1 MIINVDEI
9 KHIYVSAQYQD
20 MRKQI
25 NGLSVLVSNC
35 FDMDVMDHSLF
46 IFTNRS
52 CTQIKMLYYD
62 YSGFW
67 LITRKLKK
75 GRFHVKEHEDKNVIE
90 IDKHQLSRLFE
101 GMIYESDFIPSKGQK
116 SADKSAVFI

>member
-1 MIINVDEI
+1 MT
-9 KHIYVSAQYQD
+9 QY
-20 MRKQI
+20 I
-25 NGLSVLVSNC
+25 NGLSILVANC
-35 FDMDVMDHSLF
+35 CDMDVMDHSLF

-90 IDKHQLSRLFE
+90 TDKHRLLRLVKE
-101 GMIYESDFIPSKGQK
+101 GFPAAIRTH
-116 SADKSAVFI
+116 

>member
-1 MIINVDEI
+1 MT
-9 KHIYVSAQYQD
+9 QY
-20 MRKQI
+20 I
-25 NGLSVLVSNC
+25 NGLSILVANC
-35 FDMDVMDHSLF
+35 CDMDVMDHSLF

-75 GRFHVKEHEDKNVIE
+75 GRFHVKEHEGKNVIE

>member
-1 MIINVDEI
+1 
-9 KHIYVSAQYQD
+9 

-25 NGLSVLVSNC
+25 NGLSILVASFC
-35 FDMDVMDHSLF
+35 DMDVMDHSLF
-46 IFTNRS
+46 IFTSRS

-75 GRFHVKEHEDKNVIE
+75 GRFHVKEHEYKNVIE
-90 IDKHQLSRLFE
+90 IDKHRLLRLVKE
-101 GMIYESDFIPSKGQK
+101 GFPAAIRTH
-116 SADKSAVFI
+116 